1 MMYVNRF
8 CYLTGMVLLLFLSAC
23 EPTEETRLLVVVTV
37 NGETFTLPKGA
48 TEPLE
53 IDAANACD
61 ISLIATGD
69 DSDGVV
75 AITISAESGAR
86 LTTTSDPGA
95 EEFDEIME
103 RTEESI
109 LPTSLTTGALV
120 VPTESPMVFGFT
132 VESQGGEIF
141 TGPNVIINF
150 APEEEFACLSDS
162 STSCIWD
169 FSDFEACE
177 GETADNSLC
186 FKKELDDNEEQLF
199 FSFSKRIEACIG
211 GHTDRRVSR
220 FRVLLAEDADRIG
233 LAIYRNSTDTD
244 EDPNNI
250 VIPAPN
256 LWVDNRFDDW
266 TINANWIF
274 ETLPSG
280 TDEIPEGLRI
290 EVELE

>member
-1 MMYVNRF
+1 
-8 CYLTGMVLLLFLSAC
+8 
-23 EPTEETRLLVVVTV
+23 
-37 NGETFTLPKGA
+37 
-48 TEPLE
+48 
-53 IDAANACD
+53 
-61 ISLIATGD
+61 
-69 DSDGVV
+69 
-75 AITISAESGAR
+75 
-86 LTTTSDPGA
+86 
-95 EEFDEIME
+95 
-103 RTEESI
+103 
-109 LPTSLTTGALV
+109 
-120 VPTESPMVFGFT
+120 
-132 VESQGGEIF
+132 
-141 TGPNVIINF
+141 
-150 APEEEFACLSDS
+150 
-162 STSCIWD
+162 
-169 FSDFEACE
+169 
-177 GETADNSLC
+177 
-186 FKKELDDNEEQLF
+186 QLF